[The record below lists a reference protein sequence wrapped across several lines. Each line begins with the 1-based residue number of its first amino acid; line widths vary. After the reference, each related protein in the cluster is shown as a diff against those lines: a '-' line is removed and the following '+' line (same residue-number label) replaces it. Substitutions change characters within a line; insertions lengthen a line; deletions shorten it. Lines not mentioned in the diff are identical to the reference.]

1 LTQYLFNK
9 GIHMTSLQSK
19 QTEKRS
25 FFATLAAVFWSF
37 VGLRRLAD
45 YEKDATSFNPFY
57 VIGAGVVGVGIF
69 IAVLLVV
76 VKLVVV

>member
-1 LTQYLFNK
+1 
-9 GIHMTSLQSK
+9 MTTLQSK

-69 IAVLLVV
+69 IAALLVV
-76 VKLVVV
+76 VKLVVA

>member
-1 LTQYLFNK
+1 
-9 GIHMTSLQSK
+9 MTSLQSK

-25 FFATLAAVFWSF
+25 FFSTLAAVFWSF

-76 VKLVVV
+76 VKLVVA

>member
-1 LTQYLFNK
+1 
-9 GIHMTSLQSK
+9 MTTLQSK

-69 IAVLLVV
+69 ITVLLVV
-76 VKLVVV
+76 VKLVVA

>member
-1 LTQYLFNK
+1 
-9 GIHMTSLQSK
+9 MTSLQSK

>member
-1 LTQYLFNK
+1 
-9 GIHMTSLQSK
+9 MTSLQSK

-37 VGLRRLAD
+37 VGLRRLTD

-69 IAVLLVV
+69 IAVLLVL

>member
-1 LTQYLFNK
+1 
-9 GIHMTSLQSK
+9 MTTLQSK

-69 IAVLLVV
+69 ITVLLVV